1 MAKFEISFKRS
12 VTKDLR
18 SIPKHAVISVLE
30 RIQRLSDDPRGEGCV
45 KLSGYEL
52 YRVRLGKYRIVYEI
66 RDTEL
71 VVVVIKVSHRSNIY
85 RSL

>member
-18 SIPKHAVISVLE
+18 SMPKHAVITILE
-30 RIQRLSDDPRGEGCV
+30 RIQRLSENPRGASCV

-52 YRVRLGKYRIVYEI
+52 YRVRQGKYRIVYEI

-71 VVVVIKVSHRSNIY
+71 VVIVIKVSHRSNIY